1 MTYLTLDQLLQRVE
15 FLNDC
20 KRTGLICGAK
30 LTQAGRDFINEELST
45 IEAELDSRA
54 PEGEFR
60 ALYLQIY
67 DTQSGTCFL
76 CGANALWGDG
86 PHKDTCSI
94 YAFEAEMMNVI
105 PIGFEPAYYT
115 KANNME

>member
-45 IEAELDSRA
+45 IEAELDTRA
-54 PEGEFR
+54 PEVEFR
-60 ALYLQIY
+60 TMY
-67 DTQSGTCFL
+67 F
-76 CGANALWGDG
+76 GAPIPTKW
-86 PHKDTCSI
+86 
-94 YAFEAEMMNVI
+94 EVI
-105 PIGFEPAYYT
+105 PHMDYELGFEPANYIEADNAIEGMNEIT
-115 KANNME
+115 